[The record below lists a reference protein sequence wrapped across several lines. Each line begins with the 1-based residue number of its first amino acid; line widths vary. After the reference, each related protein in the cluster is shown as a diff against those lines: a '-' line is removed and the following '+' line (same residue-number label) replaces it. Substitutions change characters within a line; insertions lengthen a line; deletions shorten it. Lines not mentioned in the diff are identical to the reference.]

1 MKELKNWIQKWFKT
15 KTEKKKNQNKTKKQP
30 EVYFNIQYTPLEI
43 LSAWVWIGRNGQW
56 NEPPNKKQWVFNP
69 VILRQY
75 KGSALRF
82 TPSRSELLSNALQIS
97 IQHACVQVIHSYG
110 GFLVE

>member
-43 LSAWVWIGRNGQW
+43 LSA
-56 NEPPNKKQWVFNP
+56 
-69 VILRQY
+69 
-75 KGSALRF
+75 
-82 TPSRSELLSNALQIS
+82 LSMNWEKRAMKWTS
-97 IQHACVQVIHSYG
+97 
-110 GFLVE
+110 